1 MSIVAKLNK
10 LLTKRDKKVLLLL
23 LLFSI
28 LISIIETVGIGV
40 IMPFISVASDFAK
53 VDTNRYL
60 AFFYH
65 LFGFK
70 THLNFVVIFGV
81 VLVVFYIFRAIL
93 NLSYFYAL
101 NRFSQGRYHLLAYRL
116 FENYMGMEYK
126 NFIDKNSSHMAK
138 NIINEANN
146 LVQLISAVLFMMSEV
161 FVLVLIYSMLL
172 YVNWKMT
179 LLLTFFLGINVILL
193 KIFISTKIKKAGIE
207 REKFQQKF
215 YEIIHKSFGNFKII
229 KLKSKD
235 KEVLE
240 QFNDASYGFAI
251 SNIKN
256 QTLSQFPR
264 LFLEMIGFSLVAIIV
279 VYLVLKYHTDI
290 KAALPILMVFV
301 VGLYRL
307 MPSVNRIF
315 TSYNQILFFNQALNI
330 IHNELIYEPEEL
342 GDEKIEF
349 QKEIKLQDI
358 SFSYLRNKP
367 VLKDINLTIKKGEK
381 VGIAGS
387 SGSGKSTLID
397 IIIGLYKPENGKISI
412 DNIVLNE
419 QNIKDWRKKIGY
431 IPQTIYLQDGNIAEN
446 VTLSKEVDE
455 KKVKKVLKQ
464 ANILEFLETRHKGI
478 YTQVGENGIKLS
490 GGQKQRIAIARALYD
505 NPEVLVL
512 DEATSALDNET
523 EKKIM
528 NEIYK
533 IGKDKTLIIVAHRIS
548 TLDGC
553 DRVIELENGEIK
565 RYFLECNQRY
575 R

>member
-1 MSIVAKLNK
+1 MIAKLRS
-10 LLTKRDKKVLLLL
+10 LLTKRDKKALLLL

-28 LISIIETVGIGV
+28 LVSIVETIGIGI
-40 IMPFISVASDFAK
+40 IMPFISVASDFTK
-53 VDTNRYL
+53 VDTNHYL

-65 LFGFK
+65 LLGFK
-70 THLNFVVIFGV
+70 TSLNFVVVFGI
-81 VLVVFYIFRAIL
+81 LLIIFYIFRAIL

-161 FVLVLIYSMLL
+161 FVLILIYSMLL

-179 LLLTFFLGINVILL
+179 LLLTFFLGINVIFL
-193 KIFISTKIKKAGIE
+193 KLFISTKIKKAGIE

-235 KEVLE
+235 KEVLD
-240 QFNDASYGFAI
+240 QFNNASYGFAK

-264 LFLEMIGFSLVAIIV
+264 LFLEMIGFSLVSIIV

-301 VGLYRL
+301 IGLYRL

-315 TSYNQILFFNQALNI
+315 TSYNQILFFNQSLNI
-330 IHNELIYEPEEL
+330 IHNEFIYEPEEL
-342 GDEKIEF
+342 GDEKIDF
-349 QKEIKLQDI
+349 QKEIKLLGI
-358 SFSYLRNKP
+358 SFSYLQNKP
-367 VLKDINLTIKKGEK
+367 ILKDINLTIKKGEK
-381 VGIAGS
+381 IGIIGA

-397 IIIGLYKPENGKISI
+397 IIIGLYKPEHGNILI
-412 DNIVLNE
+412 DSTLLNE
-419 QNIKDWRKKIGY
+419 QNIKEWRKKVGY
-431 IPQTIYLQDGNIAEN
+431 IPQSIYLQDGNIAEN
-446 VTLSKEVDE
+446 VALSKEIDE
-455 KKVKKVLKQ
+455 KRVKKVLKQ
-464 ANILEFLETRHKGI
+464 ANILEFLETHHKGI
-478 YTQVGENGIKLS
+478 HTEVGENGIKLS

-505 NPEVLVL
+505 NPDVLVL

-528 NEIYK
+528 KEIYT
-533 IGKDKTLIIVAHRIS
+533 ISRDKTLIIVAHRIS
-548 TLDGC
+548 TLDGS
-553 DRVIELENGEIK
+553 DRIIGLKNGEIVEK
-565 RYFLECNQRY
+565 
-575 R
+575 

>member
-1 MSIVAKLNK
+1 MTILLKLNS
-10 LLTKRDKKVLLLL
+10 LLSRQDKKILFLL

-28 LISIIETVGIGV
+28 LISIVESIGIGV

-53 VDTNRYL
+53 IETNKYL
-60 AFFYH
+60 SFFYKII
-65 LFGFK
+65 GFE
-70 THLNFVVIFGV
+70 THLNFVVAFGV
-81 VLVVFYIFRAIL
+81 LLIFFYIFRAVL
-93 NLSYFYAL
+93 NLFYLYAL

-138 NIINEANN
+138 NIINEASN

-161 FVLVLIYSMLL
+161 FVLILIYSMLL

-240 QFNDASYGFAI
+240 QFNNASYGFAT

-279 VYLVLKYHTDI
+279 IYLILKYHTDI
-290 KAALPILMVFV
+290 KGALPILMVFV

-315 TSYNQILFFNQALNI
+315 TSYNQILFYNQALNI

-342 GDEKIEF
+342 ENEKIEF
-349 QKEIKLQDI
+349 QKEIKLQNI
-358 SFSYLRNKP
+358 SFSYLKNKP
-367 VLKDINLTIKKGEK
+367 ILKNINLTIKKGEK
-381 VGIAGS
+381 VGITGS

-397 IIIGLYKPENGKISI
+397 IIIGLYKPEKGKIHI
-412 DNIVLNE
+412 DDTLLNKK
-419 QNIKDWRKKIGY
+419 NIKDWRKKIGY
-431 IPQTIYLQDGNIAEN
+431 IPQSIYLQDGNIAEN
-446 VTLSKEVDE
+446 VTLSKEIDE

-553 DRVIELENGEIK
+553 DRVIELTDGEIS
-565 RYFLECNQRY
+565 RYLNLLYEEI
-575 R
+575 